1 MHALIAGG
9 GVAGAATACLLGP
22 AATLIERETAPH
34 DKICGE
40 FLSWEAQA
48 YLARLGLDPA
58 SLGAH
63 PITHIR
69 LVHQHRMAHAA
80 LPFTGMGLSRRVLDE
95 ALLAHAA
102 SRGATILRG
111 HTIRAASGTTLDV
124 TGLGTLSAP
133 RLYLATGKHDLRGL
147 KRDPA
152 GSNPLVGL
160 KMYYRLTPAQHAQ
173 LAGHIEILLFPGG
186 YAGLQL
192 IEGGRANL
200 CLLLHRD
207 HFQAAGREWP
217 GVVAHITQDCPHLAA
232 RLAGAVPLLDRP
244 LAISGVPYGY
254 VHPTPAPGLFRL
266 GDQMGVIP
274 SFCGDG
280 VSIALHTAFAAAA
293 AGPDAALYHRQ
304 VQPQLTAPIRRAGQL
319 FGVAQAAPA
328 WVTAAARLWPGAL
341 RTIARLTRLS
351 PNAVVHAGATNPW
364 DGRNPS
370 ASHKPASPGLRLP
383 HCTTPR

>member
-1 MHALIAGG
+1 MQALIAGG

-58 SLGAH
+58 ILGAH
-63 PITHIR
+63 PITHVR
-69 LVHQHRMAHAA
+69 LVHRNQIACAT
-80 LPFTGMGLSRRVLDE
+80 LPFTGLGLSRRVLDE

-102 SRGATILRG
+102 ARGATILRG
-111 HTIRAASGTTLDV
+111 HSIRAASGTALDI
-124 TGLGTLSAP
+124 TTLGTLHAK

-147 KRDPA
+147 KREPGA
-152 GSNPLVGL
+152 PNPLVGL
-160 KMYYRLTPAQHAQ
+160 KMYYHLAPAQQAE

-192 IEGGRANL
+192 VEGGRANL

-207 HFQAAGREWP
+207 RFQSAGRAWD
-217 GVVAHITQDCPHLAA
+217 GVMHLLSQNCPHLTA
-232 RLAGAVPLLDRP
+232 RLAGATPLLERP
-244 LAISGVPYGY
+244 LTISGVPYGY

-280 VSIALHTAFAAAA
+280 VSIALHTAFAAVA
-293 AGPDAALYHRQ
+293 AGPDAALYHRR
-304 VQPQLTAPIRRAGQL
+304 VQPQLAAPIRRAQHL

-328 WVTAAARLWPGAL
+328 WITAAARLWPGAL
-341 RTIARLTRLS
+341 RTVARLTRLS
-351 PNAVVHAGATNPW
+351 PAAIN
-364 DGRNPS
+364 
-370 ASHKPASPGLRLP
+370 
-383 HCTTPR
+383 